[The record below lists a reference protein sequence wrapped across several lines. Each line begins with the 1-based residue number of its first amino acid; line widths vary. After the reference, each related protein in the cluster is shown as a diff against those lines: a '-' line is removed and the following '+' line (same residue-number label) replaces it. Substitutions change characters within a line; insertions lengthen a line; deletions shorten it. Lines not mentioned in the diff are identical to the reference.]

1 MSNLYNQR
9 LAQLKRELSDEIK
22 KRKIK
27 KKKFTANQQIMIDFI
42 NAVTN
47 NAIFNIN
54 GTKII

>member
-27 KKKFTANQQIMIDFI
+27 LPD
-42 NAVTN
+42 
-47 NAIFNIN
+47 
-54 GTKII
+54 

>member
-27 KKKFTANQQIMIDFI
+27 KKKFTAK
-42 NAVTN
+42 NAHT
-47 NAIFNIN
+47 
-54 GTKII
+54 